1 MNDRIEGIKECDA
14 FQQTNPPG
22 YQCLQ
27 EDVLASPDDDNQ
39 RLLKGF
45 VTRVNA
51 RVSDGYLRSRSQALH
66 PKVWTTLPPPPRVF
80 DAARNPGNTSAQSP
94 GAGKDQI
101 PVLSPNSDI
110 YREISRR
117 P

>member
-1 MNDRIEGIKECDA
+1 MNNRIEGIKECDA
-14 FQQTNPPG
+14 FRQTNPPG

-27 EDVLASPDDDNQ
+27 EDVLASPDDDNR

-51 RVSDGYLRSRSQALH
+51 RVSDGCLRSRSQALH

-80 DAARNPGNTSAQSP
+80 DAARNPGNTSAES
-94 GAGKDQI
+94 G
-101 PVLSPNSDI
+101 S
-110 YREISRR
+110 REGPDSGSE
-117 P
+117 PKLGYLLGNQL